1 MDNNIHALLQI
12 LNEELKIYN
21 ELLSLSKNKTD
32 IIIKGKVTEL
42 DTMVKREQELIVELG
57 NLESQREATVD
68 KIAQQLDINPSEITM
83 SELVNRLE
91 PVQAQELRKYQ
102 MNLTGILG
110 ELKEL
115 NDTNSKLIKNSLEFI
130 NFSVNIMAG
139 TTNTGN
145 NYGGNGQ
152 VNDPGKRNLFDMKL

>member
-57 NLESQREATVD
+57 DLESQREAAVD
-68 KIAQQLDINPSEITM
+68 KLSQQLDINPSEITM
-83 SELVNRLE
+83 SELVNRLG

-102 MNLTGILG
+102 LNLTGILG

>member
-1 MDNNIHALLQI
+1 MDNNINALLHV

-21 ELLSLSKNKTD
+21 ELLSLSRNKTD

-57 NLESQREATVD
+57 GLESQREAAVD
-68 KIAQQLDINPSEITM
+68 KIAQQLNINPSEITM

-102 MNLTGILG
+102 LNLTGILG

-130 NFSVNIMAG
+130 NFSINIMAG
-139 TTNTGN
+139 APDTGN

-152 VNDPGKRNLFDMKL
+152 VHDPGKRNLFDMKL

>member
-1 MDNNIHALLQI
+1 MDNNIITLLHV
-12 LNEELKIYN
+12 LSEELKIYN

-57 NLESQREATVD
+57 DLESQREAAVD
-68 KIAQQLDINPSEITM
+68 EIARRLNINPSEITM
-83 SELVNRLE
+83 SELVDRLE
-91 PVQAQELRKYQ
+91 PTQAQQLRKYQ
-102 MNLTGILG
+102 LNLTGILG

-115 NDTNSKLIKNSLEFI
+115 NDANSKLIKNSLEFI
-130 NFSVNIMAG
+130 NFSINIMAG
-139 TTNTGN
+139 ATNTGN